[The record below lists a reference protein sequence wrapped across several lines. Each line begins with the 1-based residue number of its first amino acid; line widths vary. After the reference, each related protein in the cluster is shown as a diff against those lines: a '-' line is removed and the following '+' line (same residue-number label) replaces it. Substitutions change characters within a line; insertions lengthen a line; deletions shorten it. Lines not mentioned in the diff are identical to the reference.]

1 MPQDRIR
8 IFDFLCSP
16 MTGFFLI
23 LHSREMGTGL
33 LEQIPLLLFQ
43 SILGIILLR
52 LDRETIGV
60 FGLMEYRKG
69 QLQTAGALIQL
80 D

>member
-1 MPQDRIR
+1 MI
-8 IFDFLCSP
+8 
-16 MTGFFLI
+16 GFSLI
-23 LHSREMGTGL
+23 LRSQGMGMDL

-52 LDRETIGV
+52 LGKGIIGV
-60 FGLMEYRKG
+60 FGLMEYRGG
-69 QLQTAGALIQL
+69 QLRTAEALTQL